1 MRVIVT
7 RPKREAQR
15 WVLDLSEAGFE
26 AVALPLIKVGP
37 VEDAAE
43 VVKAWQHLNDYVGV
57 MFVSGN
63 AVEHFFAS
71 KPHLAPEFSAQAAIK
86 TRAWATG
93 PGTAK
98 ALLRES
104 VAPGLIDAPSATT
117 SQFDSE
123 ALWRVI
129 GGQVQ
134 PGDKV
139 LIVRG
144 GDAADRASAGKGAGR
159 EWFANSVT
167 LAGGQADFVV
177 AYQRYAPYF
186 SSHERELAHQAS
198 MDGSTVWLFS
208 STEAVTNL
216 RTWLPEHDWS
226 QARAVAT
233 HPRIAAAVK
242 RAGFG
247 VVRESR
253 PTLLDVAS
261 TLNSLGPGAP

>member
-37 VEDAAE
+37 VEDASA
-43 VVKAWQHLNDYVGV
+43 VVRAWQHIGDYVGV

-71 KPHLAPEFSAQAAIK
+71 KPHLEHVFSAQSAIK

-98 ALLRES
+98 ALLREG
-104 VAPGLIDAPSATT
+104 VAPERIDVPSNT

-144 GDAADRASAGKGAGR
+144 GDAAERASTAKGVGR

-186 SSHERELAHQAS
+186 SVLERELAQDAS
-198 MDGSTVWLFS
+198 VDANTVWLFS
-208 STEAVTNL
+208 STEAVSNL
-216 RTWLPEHDWS
+216 RACLPDHDWS

-233 HPRIAAAVK
+233 HARIAAAVRK
-242 RAGFG
+242 AGFG
-247 VVRESR
+247 VVDESR
-253 PTLLDVAS
+253 PTLQDVAATVS
-261 TLNSLGPGAP
+261 SLAPDTP